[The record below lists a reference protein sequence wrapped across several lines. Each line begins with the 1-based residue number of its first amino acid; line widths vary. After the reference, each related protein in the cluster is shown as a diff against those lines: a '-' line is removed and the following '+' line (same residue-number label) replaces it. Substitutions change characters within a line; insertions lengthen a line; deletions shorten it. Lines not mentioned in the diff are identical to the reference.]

1 MKRLL
6 FLLFFVVFGQVLFG
20 QDCAADL
27 SKQKSDL
34 EKVIVEI
41 DAKFEDKDKLKDLPI
56 LFKPCV
62 TNAELKNIRKI
73 YLSLKFDAPQQQMY
87 KTIIK
92 KVLEDNKLLC
102 VNFANNTQKG
112 INKNYVADLDALLKE
127 YEGLKAKNIKT
138 NTYNGTPTENNYNVL
153 NQLKSLL
160 NDCVVSE
167 NLKTIKNLNNQI
179 ITEGFNGG
187 KTMEFNANLRDVLIL
202 NSELF
207 NVTTVE
213 DTSKT
218 TELESERQ
226 ESSSNFW
233 LHLFLFYIPLIVL
246 TFGGYFLYEKS
257 LNKDTSQKSKNTIN
271 TTPISIENV
280 REQKLEKDNK
290 ELREI
295 LKSSDNN
302 INTEEQLKALKV
314 KDNLIAS
321 QQRELER
328 LKAEIKQLKQVKEPE
343 TPKIEK
349 LLFFAEADWQG
360 NFIASNAT
368 KTPKLGASIYKFL
381 LNEESDEAVFVFY
394 NMPSTF
400 LSAMNNPGVKLFNVC
415 IADNDFNGNAN
426 KIETVKMGKAI
437 LKKGKWLVAEKALIR
452 FSI

>member
-1 MKRLL
+1 
-6 FLLFFVVFGQVLFG
+6 
-20 QDCAADL
+20 
-27 SKQKSDL
+27 
-34 EKVIVEI
+34 
-41 DAKFEDKDKLKDLPI
+41 
-56 LFKPCV
+56 
-62 TNAELKNIRKI
+62 
-73 YLSLKFDAPQQQMY
+73 
-87 KTIIK
+87 
-92 KVLEDNKLLC
+92 
-102 VNFANNTQKG
+102 
-112 INKNYVADLDALLKE
+112 
-127 YEGLKAKNIKT
+127 
-138 NTYNGTPTENNYNVL
+138 
-153 NQLKSLL
+153 
-160 NDCVVSE
+160 
-167 NLKTIKNLNNQI
+167 
-179 ITEGFNGG
+179 
-187 KTMEFNANLRDVLIL
+187 MEFNANLRDVLIL